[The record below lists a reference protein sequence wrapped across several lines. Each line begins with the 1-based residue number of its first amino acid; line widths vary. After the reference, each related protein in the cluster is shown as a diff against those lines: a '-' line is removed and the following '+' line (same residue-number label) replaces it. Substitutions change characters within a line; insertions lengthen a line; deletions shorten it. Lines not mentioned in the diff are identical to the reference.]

1 MARVPTSRMPRLEY
15 GRGYRP
21 WAVAWIFC
29 ACMCDRLFCVMY
41 VCMICVFVW
50 ICVYNCIYIY
60 THIYIYIYNILSH
73 INTCIFMCV
82 HVQLHTLQ
90 IIDMYRTMHKKH
102 KMFANACPL
111 SDSHVTTAPVIWDIV
126 FGLGSGETQVARLK
140 VDDMITKSFLEY
152 VYYTH
157 TYIYIYVQ
165 KNIYSYIIYTLM
177 HIHWCV
183 YIYIQLFVYTYYTCI
198 YIYTWNTQKLFY
210 FSFLPH
216 IL

>member
-1 MARVPTSRMPRLEY
+1 
-15 GRGYRP
+15 
-21 WAVAWIFC
+21 
-29 ACMCDRLFCVMY
+29 MC
-41 VCMICVFVW
+41 VCMNM
-50 ICVYNCIYIY
+50 CVYLYIYIY
-60 THIYIYIYNILSH
+60 IYIHTYIYIYNILSH

-90 IIDMYRTMHKKH
+90 IIDMYRTMHNKH

-157 TYIYIYVQ
+157 IYIYVQ

-177 HIHWCV
+177 HIH
-183 YIYIQLFVYTYYTCI
+183 
-198 YIYTWNTQKLFY
+198 
-210 FSFLPH
+210 
-216 IL
+216 